1 MTLFHRLPAERAREI
16 KALLRAVA
24 AGEKPIEV
32 EVGEARTLERGVAI
46 FLKSPRLHALRE
58 ELAAEWWPW
67 LADRDRAGFRPHVT
81 IQTTESEAEARR
93 TLESLRRERIPR
105 RMRGVG
111 LHLWRYRDGPW
122 ESEALFRFPLQRS
135 ASAGCSAPGASSRCS
150 RTKIKSPDAK
160 MIAAPTSVCAFRK
173 VAEDEIAE

>member
-1 MTLFHRLPAERAREI
+1 MAAPFVLTLEMDGAAFAAFDALRHRHYAPERNFVPAHVTLFHRLPAERAREV

-24 AGEKPIEV
+24 AGEKQIEV
-32 EVGEARTLERGVAI
+32 EIGEARTLERGVAI

-67 LADRDRAGFRPHVT
+67 LADQDRAGFRPHVT

-93 TLESLRRERIPR
+93 TLELLRRESIPR

-122 ESEALFRFPLQRS
+122 ESEALFRFR
-135 ASAGCSAPGASSRCS
+135 
-150 RTKIKSPDAK
+150 
-160 MIAAPTSVCAFRK
+160 
-173 VAEDEIAE
+173 